1 VGGPRVRLV
10 LVLRKGLAVS
20 VTWAREAAVS
30 ESRFAR
36 MAVRES
42 REEQAARAAQATRSA
57 AAERRLVVD
66 MGPPRVG
73 VRRGML
79 GLLC

>member
-1 VGGPRVRLV
+1 
-10 LVLRKGLAVS
+10 
-20 VTWAREAAVS
+20 
-30 ESRFAR
+30 

-42 REEQAARAAQATRSA
+42 REEQALRETEPARSA
-57 AAERRLVVD
+57 AAERRRMGD

-79 GLLC
+79 RLLW

>member
-1 VGGPRVRLV
+1 
-10 LVLRKGLAVS
+10 
-20 VTWAREAAVS
+20 VTWRREAAVR
-30 ESRFAR
+30 ESRFAC

-42 REEQAARAAQATRSA
+42 REEQAARAARAATAARSA
-57 AAERRLVVD
+57 AAERRLVGD

-79 GLLC
+79 GLLMLGLLW